1 MELPAAGGDR
11 GLVQQGAVQGEG
23 RLPARRHAEED
34 PLSHLAVSEGESGQA
49 GDSIPP
55 PPAPGGILWPSG
67 AMSVCTLH
75 STSCNYAFYCKKKH
89 EYLLIYFVFFIL
101 LLNKVLV

>member
-49 GDSIPP
+49 GDSIPHHLHQEGYYGRVERCLYALCTQHP
-55 PPAPGGILWPSG
+55 GILHFTG
-67 AMSVCTLH
+67 KKNMST
-75 STSCNYAFYCKKKH
+75 Y
-89 EYLLIYFVFFIL
+89 
-101 LLNKVLV
+101 